1 MGGRERERWEE
12 EFNVYSSIL
21 LHSPPFRVKIRILK
35 WVNLDSSKVGRVV
48 SERGPK
54 VTVYRGRRQSRK
66 VRRDKNLKKN

>member
-35 WVNLDSSKVGRVV
+35 WVNLDSSKDGRVV
-48 SERGPK
+48 SERGGPK
-54 VTVYRGRRQSRK
+54 V
-66 VRRDKNLKKN
+66 